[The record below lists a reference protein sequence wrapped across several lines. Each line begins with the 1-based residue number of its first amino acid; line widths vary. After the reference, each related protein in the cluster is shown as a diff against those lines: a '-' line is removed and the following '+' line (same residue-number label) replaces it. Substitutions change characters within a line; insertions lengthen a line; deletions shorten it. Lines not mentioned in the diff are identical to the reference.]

1 MRTIVAGIFR
11 SLAAAEAA
19 LQDLRSRNFTQEQF
33 VLLTPET
40 LSTNSLPETTAL
52 QPEPPGACGANAGQV
67 GGAITGFASG
77 ILGGALVS
85 LAIPGVGPILAVG
98 ALALGGGF
106 GAVVGGVVGN
116 AVQVT
121 TESLLSSE
129 EYFFYEEVL
138 RQGAQVLIIQPNDDE
153 QAEVVRD
160 ILTKHGAES
169 MTLAR
174 EGWWQ
179 KLRTNEE
186 SAYSDMSRPFSQVED
201 RYRRGFETALDVRLR
216 GKTPEEREAFLAQY
230 YSAVAQ
236 DVAFRRGFT
245 RGTQYYE
252 ALVERGDPR
261 RSTAFAAVDVAQ
273 PNS

>member
-1 MRTIVAGIFR
+1 MSTTVTGIFR
-11 SLAAAEAA
+11 SLTSAEAA
-19 LQDLRSRNFTQEQF
+19 LRDLHSSNFSPERF
-33 VLLTPET
+33 ILLTPET
-40 LSTNSLPETTAL
+40 LSTDRLTETTAL

-77 ILGGALVS
+77 ILGGALAS
-85 LAIPGVGPILAVG
+85 LAIPGVGPILAIG

-116 AVQVT
+116 AVQVNS
-121 TESLLSSE
+121 ESLLSPD

-261 RSTAFAAVDVAQ
+261 RSTAFAAVDVAS

>member
-1 MRTIVAGIFR
+1 MRKIVAGIFR
-11 SLAAAEAA
+11 SPASAEAA
-19 LQDLRSRNFTQEQF
+19 LQDLHSENFPQEQF
-33 VLLTPET
+33 ILLTSEA

-77 ILGGALVS
+77 LLGGALVS

-121 TESLLSSE
+121 TESLLSPE

-138 RQGAQVLIIQPNDDE
+138 RQGAQVLIIQPNDDA
-153 QAEVVRD
+153 QAEVMGD
-160 ILTKHGAES
+160 ILAKHGAES
-169 MTLAR
+169 ITQAR
-174 EGWWQ
+174 DEWWQ
-179 KLRTNEE
+179 KLRANEE
-186 SAYSDMSRPFSQVED
+186 RAYSDVSQPFSQVED
-201 RYRRGFETALDVRLR
+201 RYRRGFEAALDMRLR
-216 GKTPEEREAFLAQY
+216 GKTPEEQEAFLAQHH
-230 YSAVAQ
+230 SAVTQ
-236 DVAFRRGFT
+236 DDAFRRGFA
-245 RGTQYYE
+245 RGTEYYE

-261 RSTAFAAVDVAQ
+261 RATAFSAADIAP

>member
-252 ALVERGDPR
+252 ALMERGDPR
-261 RSTAFAAVDVAQ
+261 RSTAFAAVDVAP